1 MNIHDINFA
10 AESLANRCDPT
21 KPREAAFAALL
32 RRSIDLA
39 DAWREATRL
48 HTIQKITERCVAAGV
63 ERVIAADHYRM
74 MFLLSCG
81 PLNNGGITYRD
92 DSLTITE
99 LRALAGDVNAALS
112 TITPRNFANDPTL

>member
-21 KPREAAFAALL
+21 KPREAAFAAML
-32 RRSIDLA
+32 RRSIKFAND
-39 DAWREATRL
+39 WRDATRL
-48 HTIQKITERCVAAGV
+48 HTIQRIAERCVAAGV

-81 PLNNGGITYRD
+81 PHNNGGIAYRD
-92 DSLTITE
+92 DSLTIAE
-99 LRALAGDVNAALS
+99 MRILASDVNTALS
-112 TITPRNFANDPTL
+112 TATQRNFANDPTL